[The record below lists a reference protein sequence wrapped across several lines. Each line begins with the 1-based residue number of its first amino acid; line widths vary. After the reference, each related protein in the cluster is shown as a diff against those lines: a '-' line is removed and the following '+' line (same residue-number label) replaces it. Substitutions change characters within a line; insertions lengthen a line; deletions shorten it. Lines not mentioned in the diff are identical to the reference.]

1 MEESKY
7 IWLDGKVVPWNEA
20 KIHVLTHA
28 LHYGI
33 APFEGIR
40 CYSTSRG
47 SAIFR
52 FHEHM
57 KRLYDSAKIVNVD
70 IPYSREELEAATI
83 DLIRRNEHEECYI
96 RPIVFR
102 GYGRMGVNPRDAPV
116 QVAITTWP
124 WGAYLGEEGAEK
136 GVRVI
141 VSSYTRYAVNTS
153 MTKAK
158 ISGGYATGQL
168 ATMEAARGGYDEAIM
183 LDPQGFLA
191 EGVGENLFL
200 VINGSVLTPP
210 PTSILEGITRDSV
223 MTLAKEEGLHVQ
235 EILLSRDQLYRA
247 DEVFFTGTAAEIT
260 PIREVDGRAVGNGA
274 VGPVTNRLRER
285 LSRSFIGDDETH
297 ADWLTYVNST

>member
-1 MEESKY
+1 M
-7 IWLDGKVVPWNEA
+7 
-20 KIHVLTHA
+20 HVLTHA

-40 CYSTSRG
+40 CYSTPRG
-47 SAIFR
+47 PAIFR

-57 KRLYDSAKIVNVD
+57 RRLYDSAKIVSIE
-70 IPYSREELEAATI
+70 IPYPQEELEAATI
-83 DLIRRNEHEECYI
+83 DLIRRNGQEECYI

-116 QVAITTWP
+116 QVVITTWP
-124 WGAYLGEEGAEK
+124 WGAYLGEEGAAK

-141 VSSYTRYAVNTS
+141 ISSYTRYAVNTS

-168 ATMEAARGGYDEAIM
+168 ATMEAERGGYDEAIM
-183 LDPQGFLA
+183 LDPQGYLA
-191 EGVGENLFL
+191 EGVGENLFF
-200 VINGSVLTPP
+200 VMNGSVLTPP

-223 MTLAKEEGLHVQ
+223 ITLAEEDGLEVR
-235 EILLSRDQLYRA
+235 EILLSRDQIYIA

-260 PIREVDGRAVGNGA
+260 PIREVDGRTIGNGA
-274 VGPVTNRLRER
+274 VGPLTKRLREILGR
-285 LSRSFIGDDETH
+285 AFMGENEAHT
-297 ADWLTYVNST
+297 DWLTYLNAS